1 MIKHEEKQ
9 TKNTELHSYCYWPL
23 NLTMKIH
30 ACVLS
35 LGAWKL
41 CITLVSHWFIAPHSQ
56 TTAPPSLH
64 QWEADYFVYQH
75 FTFCWLAASLHHHV
89 CETTPGTNK
98 RALFTL
104 QKETKREEE

>member
-56 TTAPPSLH
+56 TTAPPLPPPVGGRLLCLS
-64 QWEADYFVYQH
+64 
-75 FTFCWLAASLHHHV
+75 TFHVLLASCLSASPCL
-89 CETTPGTNK
+89 
-98 RALFTL
+98 
-104 QKETKREEE
+104 